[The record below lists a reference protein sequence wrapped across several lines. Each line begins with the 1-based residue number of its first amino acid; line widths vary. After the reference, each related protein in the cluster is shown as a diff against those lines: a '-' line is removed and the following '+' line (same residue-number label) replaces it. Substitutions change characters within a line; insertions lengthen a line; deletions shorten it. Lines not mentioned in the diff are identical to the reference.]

1 MTGSV
6 GRTRLIALADAISRA
21 DCDAV
26 LSEVAD
32 AVASA
37 RDLSVFFGDLL
48 SLYRDLLVMK
58 TAQNAARYL
67 DLTDSEAEELSAL
80 CTRFGR
86 GQLLSHC
93 RALED
98 GLLSMS
104 KVGAVKRT
112 VAELTLLTLC
122 DPTLDTSLP
131 ALLSRVE
138 KLEEAVATGKLPD
151 RAPADEKKT
160 EAKARKS
167 EPVRGD
173 KVEMPGSSA
182 PSGRETPGSSAP
194 KEKET
199 PAPDR
204 AAADNP
210 KAPVTPAAPAP
221 QKIRNF
227 PEAIS
232 RLGRANPMLAPF
244 LTGARA
250 YLTTGGVRVVL
261 RNDFSLMMLEKSG
274 GRDELR
280 RALSV
285 TLSREVPDRA
295 LTLEVAAPNEE
306 TETDQAFDD
315 LLSSAG
321 SANNDKGETK

>member
-1 MTGSV
+1 
-6 GRTRLIALADAISRA
+6 
-21 DCDAV
+21 
-26 LSEVAD
+26 
-32 AVASA
+32 
-37 RDLSVFFGDLL
+37 
-48 SLYRDLLVMK
+48 
-58 TAQNAARYL
+58 
-67 DLTDSEAEELSAL
+67 
-80 CTRFGR
+80 
-86 GQLLSHC
+86 
-93 RALED
+93 
-98 GLLSMS
+98 
-104 KVGAVKRT
+104 
-112 VAELTLLTLC
+112 
-122 DPTLDTSLP
+122 
-131 ALLSRVE
+131 
-138 KLEEAVATGKLPD
+138 
-151 RAPADEKKT
+151 
-160 EAKARKS
+160 
-167 EPVRGD
+167 
-173 KVEMPGSSA
+173 MPGSSA

-204 AAADNP
+204 ATADNP

-315 LLSSAG
+315 LLSAAG